1 MMKRKLRV
9 FKEDVKARHTA
20 HWDWDY
26 ISWEEIERR
35 LKEAGVEE
43 ETRIAQNKRSLRERC
58 PRSVLW
64 IGLGLL
70 ILAGLSLVVMA
81 ATVFVKRLT

>member
-1 MMKRKLRV
+1 MKKKLRV
-9 FKEDVKARHTA
+9 YQEDVKTRHTA

-26 ISWEEIERR
+26 LTWEEIEQR

-43 ETRIAQNKRSLRERC
+43 NQPISPNRMSRKKKWSRYHIG
-58 PRSVLW
+58 

-70 ILAGLSLVVMA
+70 VVALMVLVV
-81 ATVFVKRLT
+81 LIH